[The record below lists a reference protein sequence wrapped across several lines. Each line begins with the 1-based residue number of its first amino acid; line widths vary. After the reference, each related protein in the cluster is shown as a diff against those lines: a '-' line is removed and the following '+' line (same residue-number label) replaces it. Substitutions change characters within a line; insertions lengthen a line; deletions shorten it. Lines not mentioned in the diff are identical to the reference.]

1 MNLIEWINGVT
12 KLNKETMDT
21 FQTNI
26 KKAIDNINTNK
37 DMYQKNITIQ
47 EEIIENTNYTIPL
60 KYIVGNN
67 SLEIYYMGERLIKD
81 VHYIEVGEI
90 NSISNTIQFKDWGM
104 NVPID
109 RQIEFI
115 VKGVDQDE

>member
-67 SLEIYYMGERLIKD
+67 SLEIYYMGEKLIEGE
-81 VHYIEVGEI
+81 HYIEVQDGLL
-90 NSISNTIQFKDWGM
+90 SNIIQFTF
-104 NVPID
+104 NVPVG
-109 RQIEFI
+109 RMIEF
-115 VKGVDQDE
+115 VTRGVSVGE